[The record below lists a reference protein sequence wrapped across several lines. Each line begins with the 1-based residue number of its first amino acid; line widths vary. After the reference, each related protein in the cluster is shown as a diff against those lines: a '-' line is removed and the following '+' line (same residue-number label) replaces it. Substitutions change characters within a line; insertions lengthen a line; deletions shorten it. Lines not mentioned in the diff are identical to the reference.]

1 MISTAEINKMPIK
14 ERIILMEELWNSLRH
29 IDNPEIESPEWHE
42 GILRDRLQK
51 INDGKA
57 KFITMDELKKKHS

>member
-1 MISTAEINKMPIK
+1 
-14 ERIILMEELWNSLRH
+14 MEELWNSLRH
-29 IDNPEIESPEWHE
+29 IDNSEIESPEWHE